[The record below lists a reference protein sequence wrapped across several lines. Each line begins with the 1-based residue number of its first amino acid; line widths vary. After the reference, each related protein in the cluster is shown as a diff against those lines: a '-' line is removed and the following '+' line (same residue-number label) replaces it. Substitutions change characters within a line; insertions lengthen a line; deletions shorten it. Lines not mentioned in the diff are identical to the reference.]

1 MFGDNWEPAHG
12 KLLDVRY
19 GGKHGDWSGNDS
31 RTANSVHY
39 LMEIQPDAG
48 GESFRCECEPPSL
61 MMSFKT
67 PPMDTSIKME
77 CIASKQKARFD
88 RDEPAISNKEAKKNE
103 QAAYNALLHGD
114 K

>member
-12 KLLDVRY
+12 KLLDVRD

-39 LMEIQPDAG
+39 LMEVSPDAG
-48 GESFRCECEPPSL
+48 GESFRCECVPPSL

-77 CIASKQKARFD
+77 CIASKQKARFE
-88 RDEPAISNKEAKKNE
+88 RDEPAINNKEAKKNE
-103 QAAYNALLHGD
+103 QAAYNALLHG
-114 K
+114 